1 MRQIINFTCI
11 AMYAI
16 VTYFT
21 VQFLINAFSNADS
34 LVSIIETLLT
44 TLVIFAVTLLA
55 GYFCYKI
62 VREKD
67 TM

>member
-1 MRQIINFTCI
+1 MRQIINFSCI
-11 AMYAI
+11 AMYTI

-21 VQFLINAFSNADS
+21 TMFILQSFSSADS
-34 LVSIIETLLT
+34 LVSIVETALT
-44 TLVIFAVTLLA
+44 TLIILSVTILA

-62 VREKD
+62 VRETD

>member
-34 LVSIIETLLT
+34 LVSIIEMALT
-44 TLVIFAVTLLA
+44 TIIILSVTILA

-62 VREKD
+62 VRETD

>member
-1 MRQIINFTCI
+1 MRHLINLTCI
-11 AMYAI
+11 ALYAI

-21 VQFLINAFSNADS
+21 ANFIIHCFSNADS
-34 LVSIIETLLT
+34 LVGIAEAILT
-44 TLVIFAVTLLA
+44 TLIILSVTILA

-62 VREKD
+62 VVEKD